1 MKTTLLIVLAAA
13 TVAGLV
19 LCGAG
24 CGSKDVSGTITIS
37 GAWALYP
44 MGVKWAEEF
53 QKLHP
58 EVKIDVA
65 AGGAGKGMADC
76 LAGAVDIGMVS
87 REINPEE
94 ESRGA
99 WWVPVTID
107 AVVPTVNAANP
118 LLERLLAQG
127 VTQGSLAGVWVG
139 GSVTTWGEILG
150 SSDAREVH
158 VYTRSDA
165 CGAAETWAKY
175 LGANQEDL
183 GGVGVYGDPGLAEAV
198 RQDDLGIGYNNINY
212 VFDART
218 LKPNPGIVV
227 LPLDLNGSR
236 TLDPEESFYTDRD
249 ALVDAIATGK
259 YPAPPA
265 RDLYF
270 VFMGKPESAV
280 VREFVH
286 WVLTDGQR
294 YVPETG
300 YVNLTEAKLTAA
312 LEKLAE

>member
-1 MKTTLLIVLAAA
+1 MKTILLIVLAAA
-13 TVAGLV
+13 MATAPAAQAAKAREL
-19 LCGAG
+19 
-24 CGSKDVSGTITIS
+24 SGTITIS

-58 EVKIDVA
+58 KVRIDVA

-76 LAGAVDIGMVS
+76 LAGAVDIGMIS

-94 ESRGA
+94 AKRGA

-118 LLERLLAQG
+118 LLKSLLAKG
-127 VTQGSLAGVWVG
+127 VTRDSLVGVWID
-139 GSVTTWGEILG
+139 GSVTTWGQLLG
-150 SSDAREVH
+150 TGDTRQIH

-175 LGANQEDL
+175 LGKNQEDL
-183 GGVGVYGDPGLAEAV
+183 EGVGVYGDPGLAEAV

-212 VFDART
+212 VFDAKT
-218 LKPNPGIVV
+218 LKPNPGVAV
-227 LPLDLNGSR
+227 LPLDLNGNR
-236 TLDPEESFYTDRD
+236 VIDPEESFYGTRN
-249 ALVDAIATGK
+249 ALVDAVATGK

-270 VFMGKPESAV
+270 AFLGKPQSAV
-280 VREFVH
+280 VREFVR
-286 WVLTDGQR
+286 WVLTGGQK

-300 YVNLTEAKLTAA
+300 YVNLSEAKLKAA
-312 LEKLAE
+312 LAKLGG

>member
-1 MKTTLLIVLAAA
+1 MKAITLVVLAAMIVWVP
-13 TVAGLV
+13 VAQAAKAPEL
-19 LCGAG
+19 
-24 CGSKDVSGTITIS
+24 SGTIAIS

-58 EVKIDVA
+58 KVRIDVA

-76 LAGAVDIGMVS
+76 LAGAVDIGMIS

-94 ESRGA
+94 AKRGA

-107 AVVPTVNAANP
+107 AVIPTVNASNP
-118 LLERLLAQG
+118 LLKSLLAKG
-127 VTQGSLAGVWVG
+127 VTRGSLVGVWID
-139 GSVTTWGEILG
+139 GSVTTWGQMLGTGDTREI
-150 SSDAREVH
+150 H

-175 LGANQEDL
+175 LGKNQEDL
-183 GGVGVYGDPGLAEAV
+183 QGVGVYGDPGLAEAV

-212 VFDART
+212 AFDAKT
-218 LKPNPGIVV
+218 LKPNPGVAV
-227 LPLDLNGSR
+227 LPLDLNGNR
-236 TLDPEESFYTDRD
+236 TLDPEESFYGTRD

-270 VFMGKPESAV
+270 AFLGKPESRI
-280 VREFVH
+280 VREFVR
-286 WVLTDGQR
+286 WVLTDGQK

-300 YVNLTEAKLTAA
+300 YVNLSAAKLKAA
-312 LEKLAE
+312 LASLGG

>member
-1 MKTTLLIVLAAA
+1 MKAILLVVLAAVLA
-13 TVAGLV
+13 TAPVAHAAKSPEL
-19 LCGAG
+19 
-24 CGSKDVSGTITIS
+24 SGTITIS

-58 EVKIDVA
+58 KVRIDVA

-76 LAGAVDIGMVS
+76 LAGAVDIGMIS

-94 ESRGA
+94 AKRGA
-99 WWVPVTID
+99 WWVPVTVD

-118 LLERLLAQG
+118 LLKGLLAKG
-127 VTQGSLAGVWVG
+127 VTRGSLVGVWIG
-139 GSVTTWGEILG
+139 GSVTTWGQLLGTGDTREI
-150 SSDAREVH
+150 H

-165 CGAAETWAKY
+165 CGAGETWAKY
-175 LGANQEDL
+175 LGKNQEDL
-183 GGVGVYGDPGLAEAV
+183 EGVGVYGDPGLAEAV

-212 VFDART
+212 VFDPKT
-218 LKPNPGIVV
+218 LRQIPGVAV
-227 LPLDLNGSR
+227 LPLDLNGNR
-236 TLDPEESFYTDRD
+236 KLDPEESFYGTRD

-259 YPAPPA
+259 YPSPPA

-270 VFMGKPESAV
+270 AFRGKPESRV
-280 VREFVH
+280 VREFVR
-286 WVLTDGQR
+286 WVLTGGQK

-300 YVNLTEAKLTAA
+300 YVNLSEAKLKAA
-312 LEKLAE
+312 LAKLGG